1 MKDDVKSLSHSK
13 WRCKYHIVFAPKY
26 RQQIVYGQ
34 LKVDIGKILRS
45 LCERK
50 GVNIISA
57 ECCPD
62 HIHMLVE
69 IPPHMSVSSFM
80 GYLKSKSSLM
90 IFDRHTN
97 LKYKYGNRH
106 FWCRGYYVDTVRKN
120 KKVIREYIDN
130 QLQEDIQEDIMA
142 DQLSLKEFVDP
153 FTGEPVKEGKRKQ
166 S

>member
-26 RQQIVYGQ
+26 RRQIVYGQ

-90 IFDRHTN
+90 IFDRHAN

-106 FWCRGYYVDTVRKN
+106 FWCRGYYVDTVEKN
-120 KKVIREYIDN
+120 EKAIREYIDN
-130 QLQEDIQEDIMA
+130 QLQEDIMA

-166 S
+166 R